1 MFGIEEIVSLA
12 ALRLK
17 IDFDSLDDHVSP
29 SDIVYFKRGL
39 DRLDATGFVL
49 LSVAGKILE
58 IRRLLDDAGR
68 SPSIWA
74 HSSRKLARAASLRLC
89 VGSSRSKCKLN
100 IR

>member
-58 IRRLLDDAGR
+58 GKSYSITSENSETIRRCR
-68 SPSIWA
+68 SLAEYMGAFVQEVSE
-74 HSSRKLARAASLRLC
+74 SSFT
-89 VGSSRSKCKLN
+89 
-100 IR
+100 